1 MTSRVPRTQGPWGLV
16 SLKVLVTLLV
26 LAGIG
31 YVGVKLIPPYWEYL
45 SLQDPV
51 KEAAVAYARQG
62 KEAEVRTELIARA
75 KSVGVALDEEN
86 VDIGQEGNLVVV
98 RVTWEVPLD
107 IPMYR
112 RTLHFRIEKGVP
124 AP

>member
-1 MTSRVPRTQGPWGLV
+1 MNSRVRRQRNPSGFVR
-16 SLKVLVTLLV
+16 LKVLLVVLV
-26 LAGIG
+26 LAGMG
-31 YVGVKLIPPYWEYL
+31 YVGSKLVPPYWDYL

-51 KEAAVAYARQG
+51 KEAAIAYARRG
-62 KEAEVRTELIARA
+62 KEAEVRAELIARA
-75 KSVGVALDEEN
+75 RNVGVTLSEEN

-98 RVTWEVPLD
+98 RVSWEVPLD

-112 RTLHFRIEKGVP
+112 RTLRFRIEKGVP